1 MSNGFRIFIV
11 GGSLFTDTLS
21 QMLATS
27 EGIRIVGKAQDI
39 AAATPLIAT
48 HQPDLVI
55 VADAS
60 HSSHTSLGPLLSQHP
75 DLPIICADL
84 SHDYVQVIT
93 SQRIGTRREDL
104 LQAIHALAKP
114 SL

>member
-1 MSNGFRIFIV
+1 MFNGFRIFIV
-11 GGSLFTDTLS
+11 GDSLFTETLS

-27 EGIRIVGKAQDI
+27 EGIRITGKARDV
-39 AAATPLIAT
+39 AAAVPLIAT

-60 HSSHTSLGPLLSQHP
+60 HSSHVSLGPLLSQHP

-104 LQAIHALAKP
+104 LQAIHTLVKP